1 LVNMREPLR
10 YLHIGRIREFISLQ
24 LVIGG
29 KTAFLF
35 LNPLLWILFA
45 VYLFLRP
52 AVGDAFHTLFP
63 KPLLYIGSISLIF
76 GNFFFIYVYI
86 LGCIKRK
93 QYRLIKWSLLV
104 PLYWGLMSVAAAMAL
119 FQLIM
124 APHYWEKTEH
134 GLHINAKHSKHPLPD
149 SMPLDT
155 YAAVAEALTVPMPAS
170 RYSIAEVPTARMSA
184 FTHPI
189 AEAPTARMPAFT
201 HPIAEVPTAR
211 MPAFTHPIAEAP
223 TARMPAAAV
232 VKKHSAISSV
242 TTSLRAIATL
252 PVPAFSSKE
261 RVALR
266 QPKRTIA
273 KDPWLFATFFLA
285 CIASI
290 ASCCYFFQQHQILLY
305 GDAYAHLMI
314 ARRVFDNSSPGLA
327 QLGGVWVPLPH
338 LLMLPFIWND
348 YLWRTGLAGSFPS
361 MLCYIITALYLFL
374 AAYRLT
380 QDSRA
385 SFIGTLVFILNPNV
399 LYLQSTP
406 LSELVCF
413 ATLAMACYYF
423 LAWAQDDH
431 PKYLVFAAISTF
443 LATLARYDGWAL
455 FIALFVLIVCIGW
468 VKRQGWLQIQGNLIN
483 FGILGSLGIVLW
495 FLWCAI
501 IFHDPLYFQHGA
513 YSSQVQQAE
522 FLHNHALYTY
532 HNLLQAFRFYTLLT
546 IDTLGP
552 ILCLLA
558 ILSVVVFIFRHRL
571 KPELLAS
578 LAFLVPF
585 GFYVVSLYTGQVT
598 LFVPGAVPANAP
610 DHLFNARFGA
620 EMVAPAALFVAILAG
635 QWSLKTFTRG
645 LTIVWQCLLVVVIVV
660 QAVLVVYGGIITVQD
675 GQYGRSCMF
684 PHPINGYLAQHYAG
698 GRILEDIFTSRID
711 GADAGLNLKDIIYEG
726 SNQLW
731 TMALNDPASV
741 VDWVIVDP
749 ENQNDLVTQHIEKNS
764 QRFLVQFTLVL
775 REPHGLSL
783 YQRVGLP
790 PLPTRPLPS
799 ILLTEHSLCKTDLP

>member
-1 LVNMREPLR
+1 
-10 YLHIGRIREFISLQ
+10 
-24 LVIGG
+24 
-29 KTAFLF
+29 
-35 LNPLLWILFA
+35 
-45 VYLFLRP
+45 
-52 AVGDAFHTLFP
+52 
-63 KPLLYIGSISLIF
+63 
-76 GNFFFIYVYI
+76 
-86 LGCIKRK
+86 
-93 QYRLIKWSLLV
+93 
-104 PLYWGLMSVAAAMAL
+104 MAL

-134 GLHINAKHSKHPLPD
+134 GLYINAKGSKQPLPGPI
-149 SMPLDT
+149 PLDT

-170 RYSIAEVPTARMSA
+170 RHSIT
-184 FTHPI
+184 
-189 AEAPTARMPAFT
+189 EAPTARMPASRHFL
-201 HPIAEVPTAR
+201 AETPTAR
-211 MPAFTHPIAEAP
+211 MPAFTYPITETPTARMPAFTYPITEAP
-223 TARMPAAAV
+223 TARMPAMEV
-232 VKKHSAISSV
+232 VEKHGTISSV
-242 TTSLRAIATL
+242 TTSLRAITTL

-261 RVALR
+261 RVALL
-266 QPKRTIA
+266 QPKRAIA
-273 KDPWLFATFFLA
+273 KDPWLFATLILA
-285 CIASI
+285 SIASI
-290 ASCCYFFQQHQILLY
+290 ASCWFFFQQHQILLY
-305 GDAYAHLMI
+305 GDSYAHLMI

-338 LLMLPFIWND
+338 LMMLPFIWND
-348 YLWRTGLAGSFPS
+348 FLWRTGLAGSFPS
-361 MLCYIITALYLFL
+361 MLCYIITAIYLFL
-374 AAYRLT
+374 AAFRLT
-380 QDSRA
+380 HDSRA

-406 LSELVCF
+406 LSELSCF
-413 ATLAMACYYF
+413 ATLTMACYYF
-423 LAWAQDDH
+423 LAWAQDDQ

-455 FIALFVLIVCIGW
+455 FIALLFLLVCIGW

-483 FGILGSLGIVLW
+483 FAILGSLGIALW

-501 IFHDPLYFQHGA
+501 IFKDPLYFQHGA

-532 HNLLQAFRFYTLLT
+532 HNILQSFRFYTLLT

-552 ILCLLA
+552 ILCLLG
-558 ILSVVVFIFRHRL
+558 ILSVFVFILRNRL
-571 KPELLAS
+571 KPDMLAS
-578 LAFLVPF
+578 LAFLIPF

-598 LFVPGAVPANAP
+598 LFVSEVVPANAP

-620 EMVAPAALFVAILAG
+620 EMVAPVALFVAILAG
-635 QWSLKTFTRG
+635 QWSFKTSRRS
-645 LTIVWQCLLVVVIVV
+645 LVIVWQSLLLVIVV
-660 QAVLVVYGGIITVQD
+660 VQTLLLAQGGIITVQD

-684 PHPINGYLAQHYAG
+684 PHPINGYLSQHYAG

-711 GADAGLNLKDIIYEG
+711 GADAGLQLKDIIYEG

-731 TMALNDPASV
+731 TRALNDPASV

-749 ENQNDLVTQHIEKNS
+749 ANQSDLVTQHIEKNS
-764 QRFLVQFTLVL
+764 QRFLEQFTLVL

-783 YQRVGLP
+783 YHRIGLP